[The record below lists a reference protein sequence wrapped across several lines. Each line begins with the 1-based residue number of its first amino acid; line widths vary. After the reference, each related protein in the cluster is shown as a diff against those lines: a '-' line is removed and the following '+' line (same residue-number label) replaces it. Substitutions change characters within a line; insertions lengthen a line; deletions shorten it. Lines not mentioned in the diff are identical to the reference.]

1 MNHIDKI
8 IYINMDARTDRR
20 AEIEADFARIG
31 VPEDKLL
38 RFPASSYN
46 GCPNTGCLVSH
57 ANALQLAYEMG
68 YQNVLILED
77 DFRFIADAEKV
88 TADLGAFFDMKVPW
102 DVVML
107 TTCSPVVIP
116 EYTGYLVSRVASS
129 TNGAGY
135 LVNRPMMNELVELFD
150 SNVENLFVTKAH
162 WIYQN
167 DILWKSLMP
176 TKQWYMFNHYLGYQ
190 VAGYS
195 DLSQDQKIAILPQV
209 LEVENAIEWI
219 EQIQAEH
226 MRKYMY
232 FDKLKHD
239 IKNRKQ

>member
-1 MNHIDKI
+1 MEHIDKI

-31 VPEDKLL
+31 IPEDKIM

-57 ANALQLAYEMG
+57 SNAIHMAFAMG
-68 YQNVLILED
+68 YQNVLIIED
-77 DFRFIADAEKV
+77 DFRFIEDGEKV
-88 TADLGAFFDMKVPW
+88 NADLKAFFDMKITW
-102 DVVML
+102 DVLML
-107 TTCSPVVIP
+107 TTCSAVVIP
-116 EYTGYLVSRVASS
+116 EHTGYLVSRISSS

-135 LVNRPMMNELVELFD
+135 LVNRSIMTELVELFD
-150 SNVENLFVTKAH
+150 ANVENLFYTKSH

-190 VAGYS
+190 RAGYS
-195 DLSQDQKIAILPQV
+195 DLSQDQKIAILPQI
-209 LEVENAIEWI
+209 LEVENVIEWI
-219 EQIQAEH
+219 EKIQNEH
-226 MRKYMY
+226 MQKYLY
-232 FDKLKHD
+232 LDKLKQD
-239 IKNRKQ
+239 IKNKK

>member
-1 MNHIDKI
+1 MEHIDKI

-20 AEIEADFARIG
+20 AEIEADFARVGID
-31 VPEDKLL
+31 PDKII

-57 ANALQLAYEMG
+57 TSALHLAYEMG

-77 DFRFIADAEKV
+77 DFRFIADVDKIH
-88 TADLGAFFDMKVPW
+88 ADLAAFFDMQLPW
-102 DVVML
+102 DVMML
-107 TTCSPVVIP
+107 TTCSPVVMP
-116 EYTGYLVSRVASS
+116 EHVGDLVSRISSS

-135 LVNRPMMNELVELFD
+135 LVNRPMMLVLIELFD
-150 SNVENLFVTKAH
+150 NNVENLYHTKAH

-176 TKQWYMFNHYLGYQ
+176 VKQWYMFNHYLGYQ

-209 LEVENAIEWI
+209 IEADNI
-219 EQIQAEH
+219 
-226 MRKYMY
+226 R
-232 FDKLKHD
+232 
-239 IKNRKQ
+239 